1 MQQGVV
7 LLPGPPASTLERAQK
22 GVCAD
27 ETNVGVCI
35 VIVCFISCSVVK
47 VCILRLSV
55 RLILVVFVFA
65 FISVVIV
72 ILCYGRPEFR
82 LDGIEEIQHA
92 FLGTLSLSCTVFFI
106 ATTQENFN

>member
-1 MQQGVV
+1 M
-7 LLPGPPASTLERAQK
+7 
-22 GVCAD
+22 CAD
-27 ETNVGVCI
+27 ETNGGVCI
-35 VIVCFISCSVVK
+35 VSVCIISVSVVK

-55 RLILVVFVFA
+55 RLFLVVVVFVFI
-65 FISVVIV
+65 FVVIV

-106 ATTQENFN
+106 ATTQKNLY